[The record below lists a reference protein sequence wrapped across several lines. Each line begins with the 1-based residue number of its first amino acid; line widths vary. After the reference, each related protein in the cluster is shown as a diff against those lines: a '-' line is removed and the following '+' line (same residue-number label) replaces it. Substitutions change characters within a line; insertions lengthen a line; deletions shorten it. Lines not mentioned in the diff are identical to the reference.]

1 MKGML
6 RVMLRHFTTVL
17 VFLSFFFFFVVERE
31 FYLLRVQFFLNLKVL
46 IYLKTKNSVPYNSE
60 CLFR

>member
-17 VFLSFFFFFVVERE
+17 VFLSFFFFLFVVERE
-31 FYLLRVQFFLNLKVL
+31 FYLLRVQFFSELKSLNL
-46 IYLKTKNSVPYNSE
+46 YKNKKQ
-60 CLFR
+60 CAL